1 MESVELS
8 EVGGQGGPRCA
19 NLIGRYASCTSMAL
33 LDVQC
38 DTLKMV
44 PPRLLDLLQSGST
57 EFFFN
62 LLFKKTLIQRYSR
75 IRFYLPPPDRTKV
88 ADISGWNE

>member
-1 MESVELS
+1 
-8 EVGGQGGPRCA
+8 
-19 NLIGRYASCTSMAL
+19 MAL

-57 EFFFN
+57 EFFLN
-62 LLFKKTLIQRYSR
+62 LLLKKRYSR